1 MSSQVSERLLNYK
14 NTVASK
20 YLPVRSDQI
29 SSRVFDLDKY
39 YISTKID
46 GHICFILKDKNNITI
61 VNHNSTAFEREELS
75 KEISNILKN
84 QDGIFVG
91 EIYFHCDEKRTRSYD
106 LKKEISNSKSDI
118 RIAVF
123 DLLEHNN
130 KTFSENEWAIK
141 KDLLKSLFPNSG
153 KVYFLDEIE
162 LNSKKDIEAEF
173 NSRVVDSNEEGL
185 VVRGENGPVFKIK
198 EYLSFD
204 MAILGFITGY
214 QNDSTLMKEILV
226 GVMNSENTFLIIGVI
241 ANGFSI
247 SDREKLA
254 VDFEKIKVNSDILQM
269 SSSKIPFTMIEPKH
283 VVEVESTDIINSTT
297 NGIIKKHILKFDKT
311 YMVEDYCPSV
321 SLTTP
326 VFTRFRPDKQINTND
341 IGLNQIERIIAFG
354 EEKESESKKSPS
366 KILRKELYVKEM
378 KGLKMVK
385 KFFIWETNSDN
396 KEYPN
401 YVYYAIDYSPSRV
414 TKLNRDIK
422 VTNDKVQIQKIFD
435 DEIESNIKKGWNQ
448 V

>member
-1 MSSQVSERLLNYK
+1 MNDQVSERLLNYK

-61 VNHNSTAFEREELS
+61 VNHNSTAFEREELI
-75 KEISNILKN
+75 KEISNVLKN
-84 QDGIFVG
+84 EDGIFVG
-91 EIYFHCDEKRTRSYD
+91 EIYFHCDDKRTRSYD

-401 YVYYAIDYSPSRV
+401 YVYYAIDYSPSRA

>member
-1 MSSQVSERLLNYK
+1 MNDQVSERLLNYK

-61 VNHNSTAFEREELS
+61 VNHNSTAFEREELI
-75 KEISNILKN
+75 KEISNVLKN
-84 QDGIFVG
+84 EDSIFVG
-91 EIYFHCDEKRTRSYD
+91 EIYFHCDDKRTRSYD

-123 DLLEHNN
+123 DLLEHN
-130 KTFSENEWAIK
+130 KKIFSENEWSTK
-141 KDLLKSLFPNSG
+141 KNLLKSLFPKNG

-173 NSRVVDSNEEGL
+173 NSRVVDSKEEGL
-185 VVRGENGPVFKIK
+185 IVRGENGPVFKIK

-226 GVMNSENTFLIIGVI
+226 GVMSSENTFLIIGVI
-241 ANGFSI
+241 ANGYSI

-326 VFTRFRPDKQINTND
+326 VFTRFRSDKKININD

-354 EEKESESKKSPS
+354 EEKESVDKKSPS

-385 KFFIWETNSDN
+385 KFFIWETNSAST
-396 KEYPN
+396 EYPK
-401 YVYYAIDYSPSRV
+401 YVYYGIDYSPSRA

-422 VTNDKVQIQKIFD
+422 VTNDKTQALKIFD
-435 DEIESNIKKGWNQ
+435 DEIESNIKKGWNK

>member
-1 MSSQVSERLLNYK
+1 MNDQVSERLLNYK

-61 VNHNSTAFEREELS
+61 VNHNTTAFEREELS

-91 EIYFHCDEKRTRSYD
+91 EIYFHCDDKRTRSYD

-130 KTFSENEWAIK
+130 KTFSENEWSIK
-141 KDLLKSLFPNSG
+141 KELLKSLFPNSG

-401 YVYYAIDYSPSRV
+401 YVYYAIDYSPSRA

-422 VTNDKVQIQKIFD
+422 VTNDKAQALKIFD

>member
-1 MSSQVSERLLNYK
+1 MSDQLSERLLNYK

-39 YISTKID
+39 YVSTKID

-84 QDGIFVG
+84 EDGIFVG

-401 YVYYAIDYSPSRV
+401 YVYYAIDYSPSRA

-448 V
+448 L

>member
-91 EIYFHCDEKRTRSYD
+91 EIYFHCDDKRTRSYD

-141 KDLLKSLFPNSG
+141 KDLLKSLFPNIG

-401 YVYYAIDYSPSRV
+401 YVYYAIDYSPSRA

>member
-1 MSSQVSERLLNYK
+1 MSDQVSERLLNYK

-61 VNHNSTAFEREELS
+61 VNHNSTAFEREELI
-75 KEISNILKN
+75 KEISNVLKN
-84 QDGIFVG
+84 EGGIFVG
-91 EIYFHCDEKRTRSYD
+91 EIYFHSDDMRTRSYD

-401 YVYYAIDYSPSRV
+401 YVYYAIDYSPSRA

>member
-1 MSSQVSERLLNYK
+1 MSSKVSERLLNYK

-29 SSRVFDLDKY
+29 STRVFDLEKY

-46 GHICFILKDKNNITI
+46 GHICFILKNKNNITI
-61 VNHNSTAFEREELS
+61 YNHNSTAFEREELS

-84 QDGIFVG
+84 EDGIFVG
-91 EIYFHCDEKRTRSYD
+91 EIYFHCDDKRTRSYD

-123 DLLEHNN
+123 DLLEYNN
-130 KTFSENEWAIK
+130 KTYLENEWSFK

-162 LNSKKDIEAEF
+162 LNSKKDIETEF
-173 NSRVVDSNEEGL
+173 NSRVVDSKEEGL
-185 VVRGENGPVFKIK
+185 IVRGENGPVFKIK

-204 MAILGFITGY
+204 MVILGFITGY

-226 GVMNSENTFLIIGVI
+226 GVMSSENTFLIVGVI

-254 VDFEKIKVNSDILQM
+254 LDFEKIKVNSDVLQM
-269 SSSKIPFTMIEPKH
+269 SSSKIPFTMIEPRH
-283 VVEVESTDIINSTT
+283 VIEVESTDIINSTS

-311 YMVEDYCPSV
+311 YVVEDYSPSV

-326 VFTRFRPDKQINTND
+326 VFIKFRSDKQINTND

-354 EEKESESKKSPS
+354 EEKESENKKSPS
-366 KILRKELYVKEM
+366 KILRKERYVKEM

-385 KFFIWETNSDN
+385 KFFIWETNSSN
-396 KEYPN
+396 TEYPK
-401 YVYYAIDYSPSRV
+401 YVYYAVDYSPSRA

-422 VTNDKVQIQKIFD
+422 VTNDKVQIHKIFD
-435 DEIESNIKKGWNQ
+435 DEIESNIKKGWNKL
-448 V
+448 